1 MKPWLFCW
9 FQDLQLDHVLRRGV
23 HRREASQA
31 WTDRDVCRSD
41 AGVHISGKKIV
52 PNSAWVMTGEEEYG
66 RDLVSQSAPSQ
77 PGPGSRVTLA
87 PASP

>member
-1 MKPWLFCW
+1 MKLWLFCG
-9 FQDLQLDHVLRRGV
+9 FQDLQLGHVLRRGV

-31 WTDRDVCRSD
+31 WTDRDVRLSD
-41 AGVHISGKKIV
+41 AGVHFSGEEIV
-52 PNSAWVMTGEEEYG
+52 PNSAWVMTGEQEYG
-66 RDLVSQSAPSQ
+66 RDLVSQSAPSR